1 MKMDTNTLPTQLT
14 VQQVL
19 QQSPRAFTVFLKN
32 KTKCV
37 GCFMQPFCTLKDVA
51 ETYQIPLEKLVEE
64 IENVSDE
71 DHNQRTK
78 EIL

>member
-1 MKMDTNTLPTQLT
+1 MDTNTLPTQLT

-19 QQSPRAFTVFLKN
+19 QQSPRAFIVFLKN
-32 KTKCV
+32 QTKCV
-37 GCFMQPFCTLKDVA
+37 GCFMQQFCTLKDVA

-64 IENVSDE
+64 IENVSNE

>member
-1 MKMDTNTLPTQLT
+1 MDTNTLPTQLT

>member
-1 MKMDTNTLPTQLT
+1 
-14 VQQVL
+14 
-19 QQSPRAFTVFLKN
+19 
-32 KTKCV
+32 
-37 GCFMQPFCTLKDVA
+37 VA

-64 IENVSDE
+64 IENVSNE